1 LNEDKASRYHR
12 LRRRAEILGTIAAA
26 VVLLALILTDGSLLL
41 REYASMA
48 GSAVAPAG
56 REETATVIFFT
67 LALGVILHAIELPF
81 AFYQGYALEHRYDL
95 SNQLLPHW
103 IADQAKAGV
112 LALAFSMLGASVV
125 YWALRTFPDSWWLV
139 SAAIFALAMIV
150 LAQVAPVLLLP
161 LFYRFKPLDRPA
173 LVDRLLT
180 LATRAN
186 TRIRGVFEWTL
197 SAHTKKANA
206 ALAGMGG
213 TRRILLSDTLLADYS
228 DDEIEVVLAHELSHH
243 VHHDLWRAVG
253 MQSALLLT
261 GFYLAHVALQQFAE
275 PLALRGVDD
284 PAGLPLLMLVAG
296 LCSFVFLP
304 LANALSRSHERRA
317 DRYALEMTRQPEAFI
332 SAMKRLSQQNM
343 AEEYPSRMVQLLFY
357 SHPPIRER
365 IESAKRWAA
374 NNVPRVAFLAVLM
387 CGAVILD
394 LDAQTVRKMNV
405 AHRGASGYAPEHTL
419 ASYRRALEMGADFVE
434 QDLAVTKDGVLICLH
449 DPTLERTTNVE
460 ELFPDRATM
469 VTWEGK
475 TSRSWLAN
483 DFTLAEIKTLD
494 AGSWFDARFKGE
506 RIPTFDEAVGLVK
519 GKAGLFPELKTPEVY
534 AGRAVN
540 FEQLV
545 ADALDKH
552 GLRGAKADANTPV
565 ILQTFSESSA
575 RTLATMKIGVP
586 VVLLLNNARN
596 YRTPD
601 ALRAWKGIV
610 SGFGPAK
617 DIVSSNPDFVKWA
630 HAEGMTVTPYTFRS
644 SNTGKFPSV
653 TAEMDYFLY
662 TLGVDGLFTDNPDQ
676 FPRKQRPPG
685 RHETEARKK
694 ETRVLSRVFVAT
706 SVPLR
711 EYPSSRDTLARW

>member
-1 LNEDKASRYHR
+1 MNEDKASRYHR
-12 LRRRAEILGTIAAA
+12 LRRRAEIFGTLAAGF
-26 VVLLALILTDGSLLL
+26 VLLALILTDGSLIL

-48 GSAVAPAG
+48 AGVAPAG
-56 REETATVIFFT
+56 FEEASTVIFFAI
-67 LALGVILHAIELPF
+67 ALGLILHATELPF
-81 AFYQGYALEHRYDL
+81 AFYQGYVLEHRYGL

-103 IADQAKAGV
+103 ITDQAKAGV
-112 LALAFSMLGASVV
+112 LALLFSTLGASVV
-125 YWALRTFPDSWWLV
+125 YWALRAFPDWWWLV
-139 SAAIFALAMIV
+139 SASLFALATIV
-150 LAQVAPVLLLP
+150 LAQLAPVLLLP

-173 LVDRLLT
+173 LGDRLVK
-180 LATRAN
+180 LAARAN

-253 MQSALLLT
+253 VQAALLVT
-261 GFYLAHVALQQFAE
+261 GFYLAHASLRQLAE

-284 PAGLPLLMLVAG
+284 PAGLPLLLLVG
-296 LCSFVFLP
+296 GVCSFVFLP
-304 LANALSRSHERRA
+304 VANALSRSHERRA

-343 AEEYPSRMVQLLFY
+343 AEEYPSRLVQWLFY

-365 IESAKRWAA
+365 IDVAKRWAA
-374 NNVPRVAFLAVLM
+374 QHLPRVASFLVVLM
-387 CGAVILD
+387 VAGMSG
-394 LDAQTVRKMNV
+394 DAQSLGKTNV

-419 ASYRRALEMGADFVE
+419 ASYRLALQMGADFVE

-460 ELFPDRATM
+460 ELFPDRATN

-475 TSRSWLAN
+475 TARSWLAN

-494 AGSWFDARFKGE
+494 AGSWFDAKFKGE
-506 RIPTFDEAVGLVK
+506 RIPTFDEAVALVK

-545 ADALDKH
+545 ADALDQH
-552 GLRGAKADANTPV
+552 GLRGAKADSRTPV

-575 RTLATMKIGVP
+575 RKLAAVKIGVP
-586 VVLLLNNARN
+586 VVLLLNNDRE
-596 YRTPD
+596 YRSPD
-601 ALRAWKGIV
+601 KLRAWKGIV
-610 SGFGPAK
+610 NGFGPAK
-617 DIVSSNPDFVKWA
+617 DIVASNPDFVKWA
-630 HAEGMTVTPYTFRS
+630 HAEGMTVTPYTFRA
-644 SNTGKFPSV
+644 SNTGRFPNV
-653 TAEMDYFLY
+653 KAEMEYFLY

-676 FPRKQRPPG
+676 FPRK
-685 RHETEARKK
+685 
-694 ETRVLSRVFVAT
+694 
-706 SVPLR
+706 
-711 EYPSSRDTLARW
+711 